1 MIQVFFF
8 GPDYVAMIPDDG
20 ERVVLTINEAMGL
33 VRCIATGSEGIVTY
47 RAGASGEVE
56 RFVYPWSTPELVK
69 TIIGDHRFNIFN
81 NYTINKNRTA

>member
-33 VRCIATGSEGIVTY
+33 VPCVG
-47 RAGASGEVE
+47 SGEFISAFRTGPLGQSE
-56 RFVYPWSTPELVK
+56 QNVYQWSTPNLVQ
-69 TIIGDHRFNIFN
+69 TIIGDHRRQIYNSFILQK
-81 NYTINKNRTA
+81 TRTA